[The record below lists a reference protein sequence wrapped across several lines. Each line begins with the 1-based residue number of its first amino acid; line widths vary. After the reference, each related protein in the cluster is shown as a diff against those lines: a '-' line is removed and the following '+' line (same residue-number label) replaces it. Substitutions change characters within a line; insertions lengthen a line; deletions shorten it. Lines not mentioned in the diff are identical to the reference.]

1 MAEYD
6 FFAPNAGFDDMGA
19 NTPRGRQEL
28 YERGEVDPESFLK
41 KSMLSGYS
49 KASVQ
54 EYVRTLNQNSSQ
66 MRMNFER
73 QIHDLSEERAK
84 IANECALLR
93 SQIEEIEQQ
102 KKSFEDQL
110 VVARDHYDHHQEQ
123 IDSLSRAVEDERGY
137 AEEARLQLESLKDQ
151 LDRKDL
157 ALKAKDEEIA
167 ALNQQIQGLS
177 AEIAANEREIES
189 LVGEARKG
197 SQDRTQCEELQR
209 EMDLLRERLL
219 ASDAQR
225 KEIESEK
232 RELEKRVLERDERI
246 AQMEGRSDDSVKEAA
261 DLTEQNLSLKNRVEE
276 LSLELEDLNKRND
289 ALEKHSSELDRML
302 SLKSGEEDA
311 ARKALRMERE
321 KLELQARALREES
334 ACMRRE
340 FSDKSEELERSLA
353 ESMRE
358 KEAIGEKYSALHE
371 RFTQAVE
378 KCDQLESEKD
388 ALSDLLG
395 VYQAKEREHTLVLR
409 KCEEYG
415 KTVSGLQDIIAQLV
429 QEMEGQL
436 ARFKE
441 MSDEQS
447 AYREKVRQ
455 MARDKTELQMK
466 NVALLEKIDSISMEL
481 DRAESECQRIV
492 EPCDAVQGSENPSA
506 PLDCGSSDAVRLRV
520 PNQAKEAVRRARDI
534 SNLYIL
540 DTKGAGDLA
549 PMALEAE

>member
-28 YERGEVDPESFLK
+28 YERGDVDPESFLK

-54 EYVRTLNQNSSQ
+54 EYVRTMNQNSSQ

-93 SQIEEIEQQ
+93 SQIDEIEQQ

-123 IDSLSRAVEDERGY
+123 IDSLSRAVEEERGY
-137 AEEARLQLESLKDQ
+137 AEEVRGQLESLKGE

-157 ALKAKDEEIA
+157 DLKAKEEEIS
-167 ALNQQIQGLS
+167 ALNRRIQDLS
-177 AEIAANEREIES
+177 SEIASKEGEIEN
-189 LVGEARKG
+189 LVGKVRD
-197 SQDRTQCEELQR
+197 SQDSAQREELQR
-209 EMDLLRERLL
+209 EMSLLRERLL

-232 RELEKRVLERDERI
+232 HELEEQIAARDARI
-246 AQMEGRSDDSVKEAA
+246 VEFEARFGDFDRETA
-261 DLTEQNLSLKNRVEE
+261 DLGEQNLSLKERIEE
-276 LSLELEDLNKRND
+276 LNLELERLNKRND
-289 ALEKHSSELDRML
+289 ALEERSLELDRML
-302 SLKSGEEDA
+302 SVKNEEEDA
-311 ARKALRMERE
+311 AHKALKMERE
-321 KLELQARALREES
+321 KLEIQAKALREES
-334 ACMRRE
+334 ACLHRE
-340 FSDKSEELERSLA
+340 FSDRSEELERSLA
-353 ESMRE
+353 KSLLE
-358 KEAIGEKYSALHE
+358 KEEIGEKYSALHE

-378 KCDQLESEKD
+378 KCDQLESEKE

-415 KTVSGLQDIIAQLV
+415 KTVSGLQDVIAQLV

-466 NVALLEKIDSISMEL
+466 NVALLEKIDSISLDL
-481 DRAESECQRIV
+481 DRAESERRRLA
-492 EPCDAVQGSENPSA
+492 EPCDAAQGPETSSM
-506 PLDCGSSDAVRLRV
+506 PLDCDSTDTVRSHV

-540 DTKGAGDLA
+540 DTKNAGDLA